1 MTYSLRF
8 LPDVEEDIFAAYSW
22 YEGKARGLGEEF
34 LRVFYASCGNLLRN
48 PLLYRKVHL
57 DVRRCLLR
65 RFPYALW
72 REYPV

>member
-34 LRVFYASCGNLLRN
+34 LRVFYAS
-48 PLLYRKVHL
+48 
-57 DVRRCLLR
+57 
-65 RFPYALW
+65 
-72 REYPV
+72 